1 MLGTGFIISPG
12 GLIAT
17 TAHNININDKNLV
30 IIRPN
35 INSIES
41 YQDTTDLKCKSISV
55 KLKEIDPIRDIAIL
69 EGDFKYTGFLPT
81 IGSFDIDKVGDEVGI
96 FGFPHCVEGRRVFTF
111 QKTEIGAKIL
121 LEANSIKSKY
131 AVINTQSR
139 PGQSGSLVFSF
150 KNYTI
155 SGILIGAYA
164 PANRGISLGG
174 INPRELHQTT
184 NCISAEYLKEM
195 I

>member
-1 MLGTGFIISPG
+1 MNSFIQIVLIIGRITSQGIVNMLGTGFIISQR

-41 YQDTTDLKCKSISV
+41 YQDTTNLKCNTISV

-69 EGDFKYTGFLPT
+69 EGDFKYTGFLPK

-111 QKTEIGAKIL
+111 QKLK
-121 LEANSIKSKY
+121 
-131 AVINTQSR
+131 
-139 PGQSGSLVFSF
+139 LVQRYYW
-150 KNYTI
+150 KRI
-155 SGILIGAYA
+155 V
-164 PANRGISLGG
+164 
-174 INPRELHQTT
+174 
-184 NCISAEYLKEM
+184 
-195 I
+195 